1 MISPPKNS
9 ESGQSIVYL
18 ALGLV
23 VFLGFVAL
31 AIDGGMALADRRQLQ
46 NIADAAALAGGGR
59 AAFDLEKWDF
69 TTANWNCADLQF
81 AMNNAEYA
89 AIQRAEANKFIITD
103 TVGINHNFVDAA
115 CNNAKKYIDIT
126 VEISGTTASN
136 FIQLVFPDALHN
148 ELEAVTR
155 IYPGGP
161 LGGNHAI
168 IALNSDQK
176 CGPKTDF
183 GANGDFKLVLNGG
196 GGIFSNGCIYAQGS
210 KKNASIVVNDG
221 GLVQGFKLEDP
232 KGLITPPP
240 QYASQPID
248 PSMYAITPP
257 NCDDPR
263 AHPITNGVLPDPM
276 PAGLY
281 CVTGG
286 LDLHGNKTY
295 TGTGVTIVILSGD
308 VKMNGT
314 ITLNLSAPSTDKNAP
329 DPSPA
334 VPGLLFYVP
343 YLPPS
348 PNCPSDVTINGT
360 SDTFFVGTILAP
372 CSDLHW
378 LGTNKT
384 GTNVQVIGWNVE
396 IGGTAD
402 FINDYNAEFL
412 ASLPASMELYK

>member
-1 MISPPKNS
+1 LISSAKNS
-9 ESGQSIVYL
+9 EKGQAIVYL
-18 ALGLV
+18 TLGMI
-23 VFLGFVAL
+23 VFFGFIAL
-31 AIDGGMALADRRQLQ
+31 AIDGGMALADRRHLQ
-46 NIADAAALAGGGR
+46 NIADAASLAGGGR
-59 AAFDLEKWDF
+59 AALDIEKWNF
-69 TTANWNCADLQF
+69 TTANWNCGEVQF

-89 AIQRAEANKFIITD
+89 AIQRAEANKFTITD
-103 TVGINHNFVDAA
+103 TVGAKHNFVEAT
-115 CNNAKKYIDIT
+115 CNNASKYIDIT

-136 FIQLVFPDALHN
+136 FLQLVFPEALHN
-148 ELEAVTR
+148 VLEAVTR

-168 IALNSDQK
+168 IALNPDQN

-183 GANGDFKLVLNGG
+183 GANGDFKLILNGG
-196 GGIFSNGCIYAQGS
+196 GGIFSNGCIYAKGS
-210 KKNASIVVNDG
+210 GSIVVNDG
-221 GLVQGFKLEDP
+221 GVVQGFKLDD
-232 KGLITPPP
+232 KFGLIDPPP
-240 QYASQPID
+240 QYATQPID

-263 AHPITNGVLPDPM
+263 AHHITNGVLPDPM

-281 CVTGG
+281 CVSGG
-286 LDLHGNKTY
+286 LKLVGNKTY
-295 TGTGVTIVILSGD
+295 TGAGVTIVILTGD
-308 VKMNGT
+308 VDMAGT

-334 VPGLLFYVP
+334 IPGLLFYVP

-360 SDTFFVGTILAP
+360 SDTFFIGTILAP

-402 FINDYNAEFL
+402 FINDYNAELL